1 MKRLLAI
8 VTAAA
13 AVSAVAAAPASAGH
27 AWGSYHWA
35 TASNPFIVGL
45 DNNLTTLGWQQL
57 GKSSS
62 MDWSASVVLDAVLTD
77 PKGDNKRCKASG
89 GRVEVCNG
97 KYGRNGWLGLAQ
109 IWLSGSHITE
119 ATAKMNDTYLASSS
133 YNDVNRQHVLC
144 QEVGHTFG
152 LGHQDESGADLNT
165 CMDYAKTLD
174 NPIPDAHDY
183 EQLELIYNHG
193 GESSTLATTSA
204 STTTGM
210 AGRPD
215 ARPYRAERND
225 HANHTEIVEQFAD
238 GSKRITD
245 VIWADGPR
253 PVVDRG

>member
-8 VTAAA
+8 VAAAA

-27 AWGSYHWA
+27 AWGNYHWG
-35 TASNPFIVGL
+35 TASNPFTVGL
-45 DNNLTTLGWQQL
+45 DNNLTTLDWQQL
-57 GKSSS
+57 GASSS
-62 MDWSASVVLDAVLTD
+62 SDWSESVVLDAALTA
-77 PKGDNKRCKASG
+77 PKADNKRCKASG
-89 GRVEVCNG
+89 GRVEVCNA

-109 IWLSGSHITE
+109 IWASGSHITQ

-133 YNDVNRQHVLC
+133 YDNVNRQHVLC

-152 LGHQDESGADLNT
+152 LGHQDESGADLDT
-165 CMDYAKTLD
+165 CMDYANTLD
-174 NPIPDAHDY
+174 NPIPNAHDY
-183 EQLELIYNHG
+183 TQLESIYNHG

-204 STTTGM
+204 STKTGM

-215 ARPYRAERND
+215 ARPYRAERRD
-225 HANHTEIVEQFAD
+225 HANHSEIVEHFAD

-245 VIWADGPR
+245 VIWANGPR